1 MAAAEELRIARD
13 LALLKLK
20 DANKKMAEHIVAKR
34 GRLADKHYEVVRS
47 HYNTFEEKHIQ
58 FVLASG
64 LTMDEPAEQ
73 QKFFEATDILDL
85 AETTYS
91 NYQDQL
97 QVSASLAADRKKEE
111 LKREKLLETRKELA
125 VNYKLGGEVIDTC
138 MQGLL
143 DNVNNIEV
151 EVDGQALKDEIGYLE
166 QKFVELME
174 NYSELAIYSAPEE
187 VADLRGNRLDKEG
200 KFRKNLFTLK
210 SYVSKQ
216 EKAERSSRGSSRR
229 SSSDNIKGSAAFKTK
244 KLDYPTFDGE
254 MRSYATFKR
263 DFKEIVEKPQ
273 NYDNVHM
280 SHILRNQCLSGEPKT
295 LVHNVLDYVEI
306 WKKLEDKYNDESEVI
321 EQITKQ
327 ITTLKNLEDGDYA
340 GIIKL
345 VDVVERANLDL
356 RAAGNTTV
364 LNNPMTVR
372 LIMNR
377 CPRTLREEITEEL
390 NGKNLNE
397 EFDVMLAFL
406 VNKRKNAQ
414 RLERI
419 AGDIKPKFIQPKQ
432 KGVSHSAGGKQRDP
446 GGGGAGGAKPWA
458 CGTTGCTYRQK
469 HFLSE
474 CRAFKKMSVDDKGKV
489 VLDKNLCV
497 LCFGLHQVG
506 TCPKK
511 AVGWKVCDVGN
522 CGRWHSRLLH
532 GATTPG
538 LVLLARQTNSTSQTG
553 LEKTMLLVQYVPTS
567 TGMSATTFWDNGSTT
582 SLVTFRF
589 ADNAGLQGVSCHF
602 ELTGVGEKTDSF
614 KTKIFTIPLLTR
626 WGEVKIIHAFGI
638 EKITADLPA
647 VNMAVAAELLGVQ
660 EEQIQRPA
668 GQVDLLIGISEVDI
682 SPTRERIVGKLA
694 LYNSDFGTG
703 FLVGGQHKEIDQ
715 DVELDKFAHY
725 VSHAEARNVKPV
737 DFFSAEGFGVDIP
750 RRCRTCRG
758 CKECGFKA
766 GQLTWT
772 EAMELT
778 QIEKGLSLDTVK
790 QVWTA
795 EYPYKTDPSIM
806 KDNFGQAYAC
816 MASLEKRLRRTSNLD
831 SFNLQFQDAI
841 DRKVFEE
848 ISEVERQ
855 SYNGPVNYIT
865 ITETFKDG
873 EEATTPLR
881 LCMNSS
887 MKYQG
892 VSLNDLLMKGP
903 SALNNIYSVLLNFR
917 SYPHAFVKDLS
928 KFYNSVLASERDQH
942 LRRVLWRSG
951 DSSTEPTIYK
961 TNTVNFGDKPAGC
974 VALTAVRETADLYRT
989 IDEEAAEKLKD
1000 DNYVDD
1006 IASGAETKDRAVEI
1020 SRNMEVI
1027 VAKGGFKFKKTVMS
1041 GDEGEPTRILGTGW
1055 DTKRD
1060 TLFLEVKI
1068 NVSDKHKGLRREPDM
1083 NLGKVRDFFPAILTK
1098 RIIWRI
1104 VLGQFDLLGLASVFF
1119 IRLKLLMRDLSGEDG
1134 KKLGWDESVEDD
1146 IRDRFLNVLEMLGE
1160 IRKLQFPRCFKPEG
1174 RDETYKPDLLCF
1186 GDGSK
1191 QAFCTLAYI
1200 RYKLDNGSFKCSLLT
1215 GKTRVAPLRKI
1226 SVPRIELLG
1235 AVANVRIAEN
1245 VQNSLKIEFG
1255 RRFFFTDSSAVF
1267 GMIRGE
1273 CGSFQEFVGTRTGEI
1288 KGKSSPEEEWFWLP
1302 TKENLADLGTRD
1314 DVTPELLSP
1323 DSTYLNGMPWMEES
1337 EDKWPVN
1344 QTPGKVPDEELIPAA
1359 RTVLT
1364 TRATICLLDTTK
1376 YSSINLVKRILA
1388 TVFFFLS
1395 KKKLLKRLVNNKDT
1409 VNDFLLDAENY
1420 LLENAQTQVM
1430 KDYKER
1436 KLVSLFPKTKTVQI
1450 LGRNTEILVTSGR
1463 LGGAMIIGYD
1473 KDELPI
1479 LPYDASISKLYM
1491 HDGHAVDHSG
1501 TDRTLWRSR
1510 TQVWIVRGRRLAEK
1524 IRNDCFKC
1532 RLRSKNLEKQIM
1544 APLPESRIP
1553 PAPVFYNTAV
1563 DLFGPIEV
1571 RDTVKRRVR
1580 KKCWGVL
1587 FCCTVTSAIHL
1598 ECSEDYSCD
1607 GFLLCL
1613 RRFFNL
1619 RGTPGRIQSDPGS
1632 QLMAAATELGKWN
1645 FDRIQDWIAGQKT
1658 KWEFIPTNS
1667 QHFNG
1672 CAEALIK
1679 STKKQLEE
1687 SVKSNLF
1694 TKGELDT
1701 FLSDVMY
1708 IVNSRPLMKKAGQ
1721 DPLDGGPITPLHLI
1735 GGRSTKDIPSIS
1747 LDFNPSMTKR
1757 LRFIE
1762 ETTNEFWKKW
1772 FAQVFHNL
1780 VPCYKWR
1787 KEYRDVQ
1794 VGDVVL
1800 VRDSNVFKREYKLG
1814 KIKETFPGKDGH
1826 VRRVVIQY
1834 KNLAETGKDLGRA
1847 EIDLKRVRF
1856 SETERSIH
1864 NIAVIVPVDWT
1875 EQNIEKAVK
1884 QGQKYKCAF

>member
-1 MAAAEELRIARD
+1 MEELKAARD
-13 LALLKLK
+13 LALTKLK
-20 DANKKMAEHIVAKR
+20 DANRKMAEHVANKR
-34 GRLADKHYEVVRS
+34 GRMVDKHYEAVHT
-47 HYNTFEEKHIQ
+47 HYEKFEEKHIQ
-58 FVLASG
+58 YVLAAK
-64 LTMDEPAEQ
+64 LTMEDPAEQ
-73 QKFFEATDILDL
+73 EKFFEATEVLDL

-91 NYQDQL
+91 NYKDQL
-97 QVSASLAADRKKEE
+97 EVSAKHAAERRKEE
-111 LKREKLLETRKELA
+111 VERERVLEEKRRLIMEFQLSGD
-125 VNYKLGGEVIDTC
+125 VFDTC
-138 MQGLL
+138 VQVHL
-143 DNVNNIEV
+143 DNVKNVEV
-151 EVDGQALKDEIGYLE
+151 EIDGQVLKEEISYLE
-166 QKFVELME
+166 QKFAELMGI
-174 NYSELAIYSAPEE
+174 YSELAAISTAEE
-187 VADLRGNRLDKEG
+187 RVDLRGDRLDREG
-200 KFRKNLFTLK
+200 KFRKDLFTLK
-210 SYVSKQ
+210 TYVSRQ
-216 EKAERSSRGSSRR
+216 EKSERSSRVSSRL
-229 SSSDNIKGSAAFKTK
+229 SSPDQRGSTAFKTK

-263 DFKEIVEKPQ
+263 DFTEIVVNSK
-273 NYDNVHM
+273 NYDTVHM

-295 LVHNVLDYVEI
+295 LVHNVLDYEEI

-390 NGKNLNE
+390 NGKQTSE
-397 EFDVMLAFL
+397 EFDAMLAFL
-406 VNKRKNAQ
+406 INKRKNAQ
-414 RLERI
+414 RLARL
-419 AGDIKPKFIQPKQ
+419 AGDVKPKVIQPKQ
-432 KGVSHSAGGKQRDP
+432 KGTSHATDGKRGDP
-446 GGGGAGGAKPWA
+446 GGGGGSRPWV
-458 CGTTGCTYRQK
+458 CGTTGCTYKQK

-474 CRAFKKMSVDDKGKV
+474 CRAFKKMSADDKGKV
-489 VLDKNLCV
+489 VLNRNLCV
-497 LCFGLHQVG
+497 LCFGAHQVG
-506 TCPKK
+506 VCPKK
-511 AVGWKVCDVGN
+511 TAGWKPCDVGN
-522 CGRWHSRLLH
+522 CGKWHSRLLH
-532 GATTPG
+532 GAATPG
-538 LVLLARQTNSTSQTG
+538 LVLITRQTNSTIRTG
-553 LEKTMLLVQYVPTS
+553 LEQIMLLVQYVPTAR
-567 TGMSATTFWDNGSTT
+567 GMCATTFWDNGSTT

-589 ADNAGLQGVSCHF
+589 ADSAGLQGVSCQF
-602 ELTGVGEKTDSF
+602 ELTGVGEKTDCF
-614 KTKIFTIPLLTR
+614 KTKIYTIPLLTR
-626 WGEVKIIHAFGI
+626 FGETRSIQAFGI
-638 EKITADLPA
+638 ERITADLPA
-647 VNMAVAAELLGVQ
+647 VSMAATAELLGVQ
-660 EEQIQRPA
+660 EELIQRPA

-682 SPTRERIVGKLA
+682 YPIREKIVGKLA
-694 LYNSDFGTG
+694 LYNSQFGTG
-703 FLVGGQHKEIDQ
+703 FLVGGQQGEVQGDAEI
-715 DVELDKFAHY
+715 DKFAHH
-725 VSHAEARNVKPV
+725 VSHTEARNIKPL

-750 RRCRTCRG
+750 KRCRTCRG

-772 EAMELT
+772 EAMELA
-778 QIEKGLSLDTVK
+778 QIEKGLSLDTVG

-795 EYPYKTDPSIM
+795 EYPYKTDPCIL
-806 KDNFGQAYAC
+806 KDNYSQAYAC
-816 MASLEKRLRRTSNLD
+816 MASLERRLRRTQNLEN
-831 SFNLQFQDAI
+831 FNQQFQDAVG
-841 DRKVFEE
+841 RKVFEPVTKE
-848 ISEVERQ
+848 EMQQYS
-855 SYNGPVNYIT
+855 GPINYIT
-865 ITETFKDG
+865 ITEAFKDG
-873 EEATTPLR
+873 EGTTTPLR

-887 MKYQG
+887 MKYMG

-942 LRRVLWRSG
+942 LRRVLWRNG
-951 DSSTEPTIYK
+951 DSSVEPVVYK
-961 TNTVNFGDKPAGC
+961 TSTVNFGDKPAGC
-974 VALTAVRETADLYRT
+974 VALTAVRETADLYKT
-989 IDEEAAEKLKD
+989 IDEEAAEKLKN

-1006 IASGAETKDRAVEI
+1006 VASGAETRERAEEI
-1020 SRNMEVI
+1020 SKNMEVI
-1027 VAKGGFKFKKTVMS
+1027 VSKGGFKFKKTVMS
-1041 GDEGEPTRILGTGW
+1041 GDKGEPMKVLGTGW
-1055 DTKRD
+1055 DTERD

-1068 NVSDKHKGLRREPDM
+1068 NVSNKTKGLRTEPD
-1083 NLGKVRDFFPAILTK
+1083 LDLSKVRDSFPTILTK

-1104 VLGQFDLLGLASVFF
+1104 VLGQFDLLGLASIFL

-1134 KKLGWDESVEDD
+1134 KKLGWDEPVEDD
-1146 IRDRFLNVLEMLGE
+1146 IRERFVNILDMLGE
-1160 IRKLQFPRCFKPEG
+1160 IRRLQFPRCFKPPD
-1174 RDETYKPDLLCF
+1174 RDLTQQPDLLCF

-1200 RYKLDNGSFKCSLLT
+1200 RYKLQDGSFKCSLLT

-1235 AVANVRIAEN
+1235 AVASVRIAEN
-1245 VQNSLKIEFG
+1245 IQSSLGIEFG

-1314 DVTPELLSP
+1314 DVTPELLGP
-1323 DSTYLNGMPWMEES
+1323 DTVYLNGMKWMEEP

-1344 QTPGKVPDEELIPAA
+1344 QTPGRVPEEELIPAA
-1359 RTVLT
+1359 RTVLA
-1364 TRATICLLDTTK
+1364 TRTRVCLLDLEK
-1376 YSSINLVKRILA
+1376 YSSLIFVKRVLA
-1388 TVFFFLS
+1388 TVFYFLS
-1395 KKKLLKRLVNNKDT
+1395 KMKLLKRLVPDKNKVDH
-1409 VNDFLLDAENY
+1409 FISDAENY
-1420 LLENAQTQVM
+1420 LLENAQTQVLI
-1430 KDYKER
+1430 DYKDG
-1436 KLVSLFPKTKTVQI
+1436 KLVSLFPKTKAVQV
-1450 LGRNTEILVTSGR
+1450 LGRSTEVLVTSGR
-1463 LGGAMIIGYD
+1463 LGGAMAVGYD

-1479 LPYDASISKLYM
+1479 LPYNAHISRLYM
-1491 HDGHAVDHSG
+1491 YDGHAVDHSG

-1510 TQVWIVRGRRLAEK
+1510 TQVWILRGRRLAEK
-1524 IRNDCFKC
+1524 VRNDCFKC
-1532 RLRSKNLEKQIM
+1532 RLRSRNLEKQIM

-1571 RDTVKRRVR
+1571 RDTVKRRVK

-1613 RRFFNL
+1613 RRFFNI

-1632 QLMAAATELGKWN
+1632 QLMAAAVELGKWD
-1645 FDRIQDWIAGQKT
+1645 FSKIQDWTSGQKT
-1658 KWEFIPTNS
+1658 KWEFVPTNS

-1687 SVKSNLF
+1687 SVKSTLF

-1747 LDFNPSMTKR
+1747 LDYNPSLTRR
-1757 LRFIE
+1757 LKFIE
-1762 ETTNEFWKKW
+1762 DTTNEFWKKW
-1772 FAQVFHNL
+1772 FTQVFHNL

-1787 KEYRDVQ
+1787 REYRDVQ

-1800 VRDSNVFKREYKLG
+1800 MRDSNVFKREYKLG
-1814 KIKETFPGKDGH
+1814 RIKETFPGTDGH

-1834 KNLAETGKDLGRA
+1834 KNLAETGRDLGRA
-1847 EIDLKRVRF
+1847 ETDLRRARF
-1856 SETERSIH
+1856 METERSIH

-1875 EQNIEKAVK
+1875 EQNIEAAVT
-1884 QGQKYKCAF
+1884 QGLKYKCAF